1 MPLFSIIV
9 PTYNR
14 ALYIRATLDSVRAQE
29 FTDYEVIAVDDGS
42 TDKTLS
48 ILRETP
54 SVRVLQQDNKGPGA
68 ARNYGVSQAS
78 GVYIAFLDSD
88 DLWFPWTLKTF
99 ADVINKQNHPDLIAA
114 RLMEFRN
121 DYELRQVKNEP
132 LRIDVFQDYYATSRE
147 RYFVGACMMIVRRTV
162 F

>member
-88 DLWFPWTLKTF
+88 DLWFPWTLSMF
-99 ADVINKQNHPDLIAA
+99 AKAIEQYHNPALIAA
-114 RLMEFRN
+114 KLKLFW
-121 DYELRQVKNEP
+121 DDQDLAVVKREP
-132 LRIDVFQDYYATSRE
+132 VCA
-147 RYFVGACMMIVRRTV
+147 
-162 F
+162 